1 MAGQKRVFLEMMRMV
16 TATIQ
21 PNSTMQEV
29 LAAYPGA
36 QRALMRRYHIGGCSS
51 CGFALSDR
59 LGDVLKKH
67 NVLAVDEVIAH
78 IQDSHEQ
85 EQRLQVSPRD
95 VAAALKGPN
104 PPRMIDV
111 RTPQEREMAALDKA
125 IPASQALV
133 QEMMAS
139 WPKDTPIVTFCHHGL
154 RSLEAASYLIGHG
167 FTQVR
172 SMSGGIDAWSV
183 EVDSTVPRY

>member
-1 MAGQKRVFLEMMRMV
+1 MA

-21 PNSTMQEV
+21 SNSTMQEI
-29 LAAYPGA
+29 LTAFPGA

-133 QEMMAS
+133 QEMMSS